1 MNADMKN
8 RLWSTYQLLTNME
21 EEGLR
26 QAARRRVLI
35 DFATSPPT
43 YRYVDV
49 PPQDYEARL
58 AELREQRDHARKE
71 IEQW

>member
-1 MNADMKN
+1 
-8 RLWSTYQLLTNME
+8 ME

-35 DFATSPPT
+35 DFTTSPPT

-49 PPQDYEARL
+49 SPQNYEARL

-71 IEQW
+71 IEQ